1 LPGVTYNIS
10 KVASKVA
17 REGFE
22 EINPKEIKDTKMMMA
37 FLFVAVTTRLIRL

>member
-17 REGFE
+17 REGFKK
-22 EINPKEIKDTKMMMA
+22 INPKEIKDTKMMMA
-37 FLFVAVTTRLIRL
+37 LTIGDEKVSI